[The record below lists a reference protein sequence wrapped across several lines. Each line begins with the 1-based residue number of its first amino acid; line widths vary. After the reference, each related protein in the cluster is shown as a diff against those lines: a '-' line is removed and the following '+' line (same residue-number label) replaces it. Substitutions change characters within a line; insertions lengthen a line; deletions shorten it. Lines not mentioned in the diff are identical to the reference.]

1 MISFLWLFD
10 QLSALIRSVF
20 IENTNISCSD
30 LLQVK
35 DYGTQNL
42 DWLPVKLPENVKF
55 IFSVAN
61 DSHVFAE
68 VQKKITDSAALL
80 PVSFMHI

>member
-1 MISFLWLFD
+1 MIIH
-10 QLSALIRSVF
+10 QLPALICSVF
-20 IENTNISCSD
+20 VENTNISCSD
-30 LLQVK
+30 LSQVK

-42 DWLPVKLPENVKF
+42 DWLPIKLPENVKF

-68 VQKKITDSAALL
+68 VQKKVTDSAALL
-80 PVSFMHI
+80 PVSVMHS

>member
-1 MISFLWLFD
+1 M
-10 QLSALIRSVF
+10 
-20 IENTNISCSD
+20 
-30 LLQVK
+30 K

-61 DSHVFAE
+61 DSQVFAE

-80 PVSFMHI
+80 PVSIIAQLKFHAYTNKMNNAHFEVL

>member
-1 MISFLWLFD
+1 M
-10 QLSALIRSVF
+10 
-20 IENTNISCSD
+20 
-30 LLQVK
+30 K

-61 DSHVFAE
+61 DSNVFAE

-80 PVSFMHI
+80 PVSHMHN

>member
-1 MISFLWLFD
+1 M
-10 QLSALIRSVF
+10 
-20 IENTNISCSD
+20 
-30 LLQVK
+30 LQVK

-80 PVSFMHI
+80 PVSFMHSYTQCIKTS

>member
-1 MISFLWLFD
+1 M
-10 QLSALIRSVF
+10 
-20 IENTNISCSD
+20 
-30 LLQVK
+30 K

-42 DWLPVKLPENVKF
+42 DWLPIKLPENVKF

-61 DSHVFAE
+61 DSHVFSE

-80 PVSFMHI
+80 PVSVIHS